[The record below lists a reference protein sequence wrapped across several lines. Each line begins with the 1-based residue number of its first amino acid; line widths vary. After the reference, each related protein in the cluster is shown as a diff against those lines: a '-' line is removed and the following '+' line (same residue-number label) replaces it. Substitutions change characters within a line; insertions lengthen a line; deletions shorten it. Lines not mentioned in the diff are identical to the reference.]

1 MSEETVQANAAAAAP
16 RGVPAPRTATTVLKL
31 KSGVT
36 VTWGIPSARQHAA
49 LGVVQSVRAGS
60 VGKEKMYPGEDGDTA
75 AVIYYDK
82 GTTLTLEI
90 LAASNITAP
99 VRGDVLTHNT
109 SEKFLVET
117 CEQNWMAEDCQKCTV
132 TCRAWTNVVLS

>member
-1 MSEETVQANAAAAAP
+1 MSDKENVSPAAP
-16 RGVPAPRTATTVLKL
+16 RGVPTARTATTVLKL
-31 KSGVT
+31 NSGVT
-36 VTWGIPSARQHAA
+36 VTWGIPSARQHSA

-60 VGKEKMYPGEDGDTA
+60 VGKDKTYPGEDGDTA
-75 AVIYYDK
+75 VVIYYDK

-90 LAASNITAP
+90 LAGSTATAP

-117 CEQNWMAEDCQKCTV
+117 CEQNWQAEDCQKFTV